1 MKKWL
6 ACLLALAAL
15 CSALS
20 VYAAGG
26 LTVSPTLTVE
36 TGAQTSPAPT
46 QTAAA
51 EALCALGLVGGYGK
65 NADGSVNFALG
76 DKLTRAQAFVLVVR
90 FIGAEKDATANVQSH
105 PFTDVPAWA
114 APYIGYV
121 YANGITKGVSETK
134 FDPDTEVSEAAFLTI
149 LLRVLGYDDGA
160 GDFKWDDPYTLA
172 QQVCIVDAKAN
183 TFNRGGAFV
192 ICYRALTA
200 TPKSGDNIANQLI
213 AKGVFTKEAYDKVM
227 HQDSTPTQ
235 PGIDPKDLKT
245 VITPIAEL
253 NTKGTD
259 GDHADDDYN
268 AASVEADFRTKAELT
283 AAKTGYYRYE
293 NAWYPRVKKVRDDL
307 YLLLYHYGELG
318 LHMYYATSRD
328 GVNWNEPQTLYRGQD
343 HMLTYTEPAKNGDT
357 SLIGKTENYA
367 AVNPDAVVL
376 QSGEIL
382 CVFAERAPS
391 GYRIYADL
399 CGLFLLRGKATE
411 AGGIEWSQP
420 TKIYAGQVWEPGIQQ
435 RSDGTVE
442 VYFTQIAPYID
453 LYGFDTE
460 KRSGGVGL
468 IVSKDNGYSWTPN
481 IQAGDTNHYRAT
493 TVVQTALGSKV
504 GPDGVSRPY
513 FGGQMPVPVELY
525 NGKTLLVFEI
535 QDLNLKFWGSYAT
548 SGENGVWRA
557 LDLEEVGPE
566 TLSETVYS
574 VGSPYV
580 TRFASGETYM
590 VYNKGARLY
599 GRLGKPDGTAF
610 ANKDFQT
617 MEAVGIWGSAEP
629 VGSHAVIVSNQHK
642 TADGNSGLM
651 LVREYLNHRINA
663 PRAKVT
669 VDGYTNDWDDI
680 ENTDAL
686 FVGSESQAQMT
697 LRAAHDDEN
706 VYFLLSRSDD
716 FLQDGDTMTVCIAA
730 GAAADYRI
738 TVGVDGIRS
747 IEHYV
752 NGAKQQTLTGGM
764 AAIKVL
770 GTVGNNDDRDEGYVA
785 EIAIPKALVGLTGA
799 KSFKVRPALVN
810 VDGSGSIADT
820 LTGVSAFSTS
830 LWPTIV
836 LD

>member
-20 VYAAGG
+20 AYAAGG
-26 LTVSPTLTVE
+26 LTVSPTLMVE
-36 TGAQTSPAPT
+36 TGTQTAGAPT

-453 LYGFDTE
+453 LYGFDSE

-504 GPDGVSRPY
+504 GSDGVSRPY

-663 PRAKVT
+663 PSAKVT

-752 NGAKQQTLTGGM
+752 NGAKQQTLTGGT
-764 AAIKVL
+764 AAVKVL

-785 EIAIPKALVGLTGA
+785 EIAIPKALVGLADA